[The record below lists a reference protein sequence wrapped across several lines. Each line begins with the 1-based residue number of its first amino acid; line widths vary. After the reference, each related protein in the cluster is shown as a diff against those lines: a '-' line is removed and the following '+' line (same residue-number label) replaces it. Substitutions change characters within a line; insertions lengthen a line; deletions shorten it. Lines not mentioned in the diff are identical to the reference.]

1 MSEMNYDSWGIHHFV
16 GGSYVNF
23 SAVIFLSLLLL
34 LLLML
39 KTVAEFDQSYF
50 DAEMV
55 VLFRDLWPFMPLT
68 CDYTFMY
75 VS

>member
-1 MSEMNYDSWGIHHFV
+1 MNYDSWGIHRFV
-16 GGSYVNF
+16 GGSYANF
-23 SAVIFLSLLLL
+23 SPAFSLATSATALDAV
-34 LLLML
+34 
-39 KTVAEFDQSYF
+39 TVAEYDQSYF